1 MLPFNQSIYTANQIL
16 LKRYVLERFFSAAF
30 EAMVRNETITS
41 LVKEKSSEYLNLF
54 DVKKSSGISTPKL
67 NPKMSNIN
75 KMLECEEIQLA
86 IWDEL
91 EIPRA
96 IKLPK
101 FPLSILYGRISEML
115 HLPDIRLLYISD
127 KADQGFKTFLNYIAI
142 FSDNIPIEEYSED
155 EAAAARA
162 ETDIE
167 SDDDLID
174 NSPSIFSGIG
184 L

>member
-1 MLPFNQSIYTANQIL
+1 MFPFNQSIYTANQIL

-75 KMLECEEIQLA
+75 KMFECEEIQLA

-91 EIPRA
+91 EIPRT

-127 KADQGFKTFLNYIAI
+127 KADQGFKTFFNYIAT

-162 ETDIE
+162 ETGIE

-174 NSPSIFSGIG
+174 NSPTIFSGIG